1 MRFPFFLTLLLVL
14 FVNAA
19 TAVAEIAPK
28 KIVMKNGLTVFL
40 IERHSLPIISIVALV
55 KSGSI
60 NDPRDKAGVANLTA
74 SLLDEGTENRTSAQ
88 ISEEIDFIGASL
100 NLSAGKDFTVAQ
112 TKVLT
117 KDVEKGFDILSDI
130 LLHPRFDPQEMER
143 VRNLILG
150 SIHAEKDDPMV
161 VAGRSFNKL
170 IFGDH
175 PYRNPV
181 DGIADTVKIIRRE
194 DLISFYQTYYS
205 PHNTILSIVGDL
217 TEKEAVRWVNL
228 YFSKWANQPA
238 LPSSIDR
245 PSPAMLQPKKI
256 DIIDKA
262 TMQSSIIMGHLGINR
277 ENPDFFPVVVMNY
290 ILGEGGFASR
300 LMQSIRDN
308 QGLVYSVHSS
318 FGVHRQPGSFAISLQ
333 TKTGNANK
341 AIAAVV
347 DEVKRIRTEGV
358 TDVELSEA
366 KAYLTGS
373 FPLRLDTTDKLA
385 SILATVGFYDLGL
398 DYFTDYP
405 KQIGKVTREDILR
418 VAQKYLHPDQLTLVV
433 VGNLA
438 EAKIAPLQ

>member
-308 QGLVYSVHSS
+308 QGLVYSVYSS